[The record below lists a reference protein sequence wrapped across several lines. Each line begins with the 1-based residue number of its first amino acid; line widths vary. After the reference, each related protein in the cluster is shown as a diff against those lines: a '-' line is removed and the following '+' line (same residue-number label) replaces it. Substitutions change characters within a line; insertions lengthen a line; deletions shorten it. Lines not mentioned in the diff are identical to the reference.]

1 MKEMRK
7 RESERKKK
15 WIKIIITVLC
25 VHLYSLFYLVSIN
38 IIVNNKIFIRFIE
51 EEEEEEKKL
60 VIKSRFWYINFNL
73 NDDDEIWYWPS
84 QIAKE

>member
-1 MKEMRK
+1 MCPF
-7 RESERKKK
+7 
-15 WIKIIITVLC
+15 I
-25 VHLYSLFYLVSIN
+25 YSLFYLVSIN
-38 IIVNNKIFIRFIE
+38 IIVNNKIFIRFI
-51 EEEEEEKKL
+51 EEEEEKKL